1 MTAIPDI
8 DDAALQARAREDL
21 RQAAVEARQA
31 IARRQPAPDLD
42 PSELFQAL
50 HLLFA
55 PGSAI
60 SPVEQLI
67 EDWYELARQC
77 GINVNDENGELRP
90 EIDEAI
96 TSVVTASIWFG
107 ITTGHHAIE
116 GGAHFVPR
124 KLSGWA

>member
-1 MTAIPDI
+1 MTAIHDE
-8 DDAALQARAREDL
+8 DAALQARARDAL
-21 RQAAVEARQA
+21 HQAAVEARQA
-31 IARRQPAPDLD
+31 VARRQPAPDLD
-42 PSELFQAL
+42 PDELFQAL

-90 EIDEAI
+90 DVDEAI
-96 TSVVTASIWFG
+96 TRVVTASIWFG
-107 ITTGHHAIE
+107 ITTGHHAVA
-116 GGAHFVPR
+116 GGVQFVPR
-124 KLSGWA
+124 QFSGWA

>member
-1 MTAIPDI
+1 MTSVSDE
-8 DDAALQARAREDL
+8 DAALQARARDAL
-21 RQAAVEARQA
+21 HQAAVEAWQA
-31 IARRQPAPDLD
+31 VARRQPAPDLD
-42 PSELFQAL
+42 PDELFQAL

-77 GINVNDENGELRP
+77 GINVNDDNGELRP
-90 EIDEAI
+90 DVDEAI
-96 TSVVTASIWFG
+96 TRVVTASIWFG
-107 ITTGHHAIE
+107 ITTGHHAIA

-124 KLSGWA
+124 KFTGWA